1 MYLIKGYRTIRIP
14 LLLSYGKNG
23 EINNSELSDEKNM
36 TYHYLYLKE
45 HFDRTN
51 KQNQGKILFVGNID
65 ILLHLSYDDINNILK
80 KLFSPFGEIDSVSI
94 SEQSNPSTAVAADD
108 SSSNIGITRFAYIHF
123 EKKSIV
129 KYILS
134 NVSDQEINAIIEKQV
149 VPFITTCLRLPS
161 IYDLPSEIERLECK
175 GAGKSSAE
183 DSDEEEE
190 NDSDDEDDDD
200 DSDDV
205 GAKRKRPSKSHR
217 KVAND
222 ESMIARNSLA
232 NLRRNIRHIFQLDEV
247 DIEEYRDELNE
258 FMKAFNL
265 QEENE
270 LIQRKEMRNMPDEDG
285 FVTVVSR

>member
-1 MYLIKGYRTIRIP
+1 
-14 LLLSYGKNG
+14 
-23 EINNSELSDEKNM
+23 
-36 TYHYLYLKE
+36 
-45 HFDRTN
+45 
-51 KQNQGKILFVGNID
+51 
-65 ILLHLSYDDINNILK
+65 
-80 KLFSPFGEIDSVSI
+80 
-94 SEQSNPSTAVAADD
+94 
-108 SSSNIGITRFAYIHF
+108 
-123 EKKSIV
+123 
-129 KYILS
+129 
-134 NVSDQEINAIIEKQV
+134 VSDQEIDAIIEKQV

-161 IYDLPSEIERLECK
+161 IYDLPSEIERLERK
-175 GAGKSSAE
+175 GAEINTAE
-183 DSDEEEE
+183 GSGDEEE

-205 GAKRKRPSKSHR
+205 GAKRKRPSKSQR
-217 KVAND
+217 KFAND

-285 FVTVVSR
+285 FITVVSRYSTVSMNIYDAC